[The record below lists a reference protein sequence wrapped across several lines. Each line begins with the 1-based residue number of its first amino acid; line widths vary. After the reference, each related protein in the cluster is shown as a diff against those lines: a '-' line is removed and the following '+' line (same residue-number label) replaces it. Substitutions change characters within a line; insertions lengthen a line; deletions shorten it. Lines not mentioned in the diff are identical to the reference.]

1 MEFVHSGHAMVRK
14 AATSCVLSLVVKN
27 NEKLAKAVVEM
38 CHDPGTTEQ
47 RAIRLQALGRCGEQV
62 PDLNSQL
69 ESEKQRYSDLVADT
83 PARRARIL
91 EIKKKQAQ
99 IKQMRQ
105 EQGLEDDDEERSKI
119 KRNSGLRDKL
129 KGRQK
134 SKTAQLEVELEE
146 LEKEILSLDS
156 GSFLAEIQ
164 SQEDAWQKLRQ
175 VCVSYIPC
183 ARSCACV
190 SVLA

>member
-1 MEFVHSGHAMVRK
+1 MEYVHSGKAIVRK

-47 RAIRLQALGRCGEQV
+47 RAVRLQALGRCGEQV
-62 PDLNSQL
+62 PDLNSEL
-69 ESEKQRYSDLVADT
+69 ESQKQRYIDLVAAM
-83 PARRARIL
+83 PAKRARVP

-146 LEKEILSLDS
+146 LEKEMLSLDS

-175 VCVSYIPC
+175 VCVS
-183 ARSCACV
+183 
-190 SVLA
+190 